1 MGLIDSAIFG
11 AMEAVGSGMM
21 DAGNFFLKGGYS
33 VWGSFSKVAM
43 RYVQQQPESLG
54 AWQVVTGSVYTL
66 STGIAASL
74 SVLFFVLGWMRNSVE
89 IRNNFSIDEVFKFC
103 IRYVLTA
110 GLIVNALALISS
122 VSECATA
129 VVAVIYE
136 EEGLENQEAPDD
148 LFEKAKD
155 SLEDGD
161 SVCSVQ
167 LVLSVL
173 SRLFKMYLCIPFAP
187 VAFAG
192 FAGGHEMARSGIAW
206 IQTFLS
212 YALEAVVIV
221 LAITVSY
228 GLLSGGGLF
237 EAGDGTWNAATM
249 ILQICGYCMPFA
261 CAAASVKGAELVVR
275 RCLGLG

>member
-1 MGLIDSAIFG
+1 MVAFLGG
-11 AMEAVGSGMM
+11 AVGG
-21 DAGNFFLKGGYS
+21 
-33 VWGSFSKVAM
+33 
-43 RYVQQQPESLG
+43 
-54 AWQVVTGSVYTL
+54 
-66 STGIAASL
+66 
-74 SVLFFVLGWMRNSVE
+74 LF
-89 IRNNFSIDEVFKFC
+89 II
-103 IRYVLTA
+103 
-110 GLIVNALALISS
+110 
-122 VSECATA
+122 
-129 VVAVIYE
+129 
-136 EEGLENQEAPDD
+136 
-148 LFEKAKD
+148 
-155 SLEDGD
+155 
-161 SVCSVQ
+161 VCSVQ

-192 FAGGHEMARSGIAW
+192 FAGGHELARSGIAW

-228 GLLSGGGLF
+228 GLFSGGGLF

-261 CAAASVKGAELVVR
+261 CAAASVKGAELVVH